1 MSDQQ
6 QGFWSSIPGI
16 LTGLAAVITAVAG
29 LFIAINGGDSET
41 LKKVTKDEDTELS
54 TPYVEVI
61 KAEPIQAEP
70 IKAEPITVVESIPD
84 STAVT
89 LKALVDCKL
98 FPTVN
103 TVTSLMSWSDNY
115 HKQVIND
122 GASKHACNMALAYR
136 AQAHCKNRNDLTIRQ
151 GLAETI
157 SLCNTIKFSWKD
169 VQL

>member
-1 MSDQQ
+1 MSDQK
-6 QGFWSSIPGI
+6 QGFWSSLPGI
-16 LTGLAAVITAVAG
+16 LTGLATVITAVTG
-29 LFIAINGGDSET
+29 LFIAINGDSET
-41 LKKVTKDEDTELS
+41 LKKVTEDENTELS
-54 TPYVEVI
+54 TAYDKVI
-61 KAEPIQAEP
+61 TAEPIA
-70 IKAEPITVVESIPD
+70 VVDSIPD

-89 LKALVDCKL
+89 LSALVDCKL

-122 GASKHACNMALAYR
+122 GASKHACNMAIAYR

-151 GLAETI
+151 GLAETL